1 MSLLNKQNVKALA
14 LDLAETYHPDKTR
27 ISGDFI
33 AQLED
38 LVGCIVVH
46 QVCSQALKG
55 KTLNSTDWGDAAIRQ
70 AQMKFTTIE
79 TSRYLRNA

>member
-1 MSLLNKQNVKALA
+1 MSLLNKKNVKELA

-38 LVGCIVVH
+38 LVGCIVVQ
-46 QVCSQALKG
+46 QVCSQAYNG
-55 KTLNSTDWGDAAIRQ
+55 KTLKDTDWGDAAIRQ

>member
-1 MSLLNKQNVKALA
+1 MSLLNKKNVKELA

-38 LVGCIVVH
+38 LVGCIVVQ
-46 QVCSQALKG
+46 QVCSQAYNG
-55 KTLNSTDWGDAAIRQ
+55 KTLKDTDWGDAAIRQ
-70 AQMKFTTIE
+70 AQMKFTRLE
-79 TSRYLRNA
+79 TQRYLRNA

>member
-1 MSLLNKQNVKALA
+1 MSLLNKKNVKELA
-14 LDLAETYHPDKTR
+14 LEIAETYHPDKTR

-38 LVGCIVVH
+38 LVGCIVVQ
-46 QVCSQALKG
+46 QVCSQAYNG
-55 KTLNSTDWGDAAIRQ
+55 KTLKDTDWGDAAIRQ

>member
-1 MSLLNKQNVKALA
+1 MSLLNKQNTKALA
-14 LDLAETYHPDKTR
+14 LELAETYHPDKTR

-38 LVGCIVVH
+38 LVTCIVIQ

-55 KTLNSTDWGDAAIRQ
+55 KTLNATDWGDAAIRQ

>member
-14 LDLAETYHPDKTR
+14 LDIAKTYHPDKTR

-33 AQLED
+33 KQLED
-38 LVGCIVVH
+38 LLGCIVVQ

-55 KTLNSTDWGDAAIRQ
+55 KTLNETDWGDAAIRQ
-70 AQMKFTTIE
+70 AKLKFTKLE
-79 TSRYLRNA
+79 YERYLRDS